1 MVVVLIIDLEYLD
14 TILVLRWNRTGETI
28 AGVTGQFGNA
38 SNLLNFPWGIY
49 VDWSNALYIGD
60 QLNSRVQ
67 KYLKNVTF
75 GETVAGDPTGIGGS
89 ASNRIDHPT
98 TVAVDMNGTIYV
110 CDRWNYRIQLW
121 KPGASNG
128 TTIAGIT
135 GFNFHRIV
143 FK

>member
-1 MVVVLIIDLEYLD
+1 M
-14 TILVLRWNRTGETI
+14 
-28 AGVTGQFGNA
+28 TGQFGNA
-38 SNLLNFPWGIY
+38 SNLLNCPWGIY

-67 KYLKNVTF
+67 KYLKNATF
-75 GETVAGDPTGIGGS
+75 GETVAGDPTGIIGP
-89 ASNRIDHPT
+89 ASNLLNRPST
-98 TVAVDMNGTIYV
+98 LTVDLNGNIYV
-110 CDRWNYRIQLW
+110 CDRWNSRIQLW

-143 FK
+143 FKCQ